1 MPTFETTGPDGAT
14 YHIYASDEHAAADAF
29 STFTSGK
36 PAAPPKTFDFTSPDG
51 KKYSVQGPDGST
63 PEQAFQILQSQ
74 IGGSNTKL
82 PPGFELDK
90 APDSNVS
97 TLGDMA
103 ESAGIGLVKGAI
115 GLAALPAEA
124 AGFLGGTGST
134 ANQDIQKGIESYT
147 GPLYEPENH
156 GGTICRDCR

>member
-14 YHIYASDEHAAADAF
+14 YHIDASDEHAAADAF

-103 ESAGIGLVKGAI
+103 KSAGIGLVKGAI

-134 ANQDIQKGIESYT
+134 ANQDIQRDRI
-147 GPLYEPENH
+147 LYRASLRTENH